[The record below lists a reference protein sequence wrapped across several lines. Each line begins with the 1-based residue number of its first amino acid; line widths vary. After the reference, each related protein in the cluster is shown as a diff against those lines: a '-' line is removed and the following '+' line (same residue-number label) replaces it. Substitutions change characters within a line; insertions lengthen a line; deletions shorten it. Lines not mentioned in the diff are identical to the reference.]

1 VTRLG
6 WLGVMLLVVMVTVSA
21 QAPAPAV
28 APEPQLTEVQSL
40 KLQNYALQA
49 QTIQTQMALLQ
60 AAMRDVDQGRE
71 ALIQAVEKEHPGWL
85 VNRQSLKWER
95 APAPAPAQKK

>member
-1 VTRLG
+1 VTRKTWLLLI
-6 WLGVMLLVVMVTVSA
+6 LGV
-21 QAPAPAV
+21 AV
-28 APEPQLTEVQSL
+28 ALALAFATGAFAQEKPAEPTLTEVQTL

-71 ALIQAVEKEHPGWL
+71 ALIQGIEKEHPGWL
-85 VNRQSLKWER
+85 LSRQTLKWEKT
-95 APAPAPAQKK
+95 PAKK